1 MSQSDA
7 PVPAMPLPDF
17 FIGAHARI
25 MGWELATADRGR
37 FHTDFPSVS
46 LKMPP

>member
-1 MSQSDA
+1 
-7 PVPAMPLPDF
+7 MPLPDF
-17 FIGAHARI
+17 FIGAQARI
-25 MGWELATADRGR
+25 MGWELATADRGW